1 MLLPIRIR
9 LTVAFAAVMAL
20 LLAAGGAFL
29 YARLGAELLR
39 TTDAALRS
47 QADVVAAGI
56 SQGGGNFGDQTGNAT
71 ATVETFAQ
79 VLNPSGGIVESSE
92 TVAAAPLVGAAEL
105 AAIKG
110 STFLEGSVP
119 RIKGTIRLLVVPTDE
134 SGGRLFVVVGSSLQ
148 GRHEVLSR
156 FLLLLVIGGPLGLA
170 LASLAGSA
178 LARAALRPVDRM
190 GEEAAAISVSER
202 GRRLPVPDTRDEI
215 ARLGARL
222 NSMLDRLRA
231 AFDRERQFV
240 DDASH
245 ELHTPLTILKT
256 ELDIALSR
264 PRTSRELES
273 ALRSASEETD
283 RLAALAEDLLLYA
296 RAEGGRVPV
305 HRTNVELDDLLQRA
319 VSGHARRAEA
329 AGVSIEAESLQGT
342 VFVDAARVR
351 QAVGNLMTNALGH
364 TPPGGRI
371 RVGAVR
377 EVAGVRLVFDDT
389 GSGFPLDFIDR
400 AFEPFARA
408 ASERAGERH
417 GAGLGLA
424 IVRAVAEAHGG
435 YATAENRPEGGARVT
450 VFLRIENGL
459 QPRSPASGRL
469 LIPN

>member
-1 MLLPIRIR
+1 MRLPIRLR
-9 LTVAFAAVMAL
+9 LTIAFAVVMGL

-39 TTDAALRS
+39 TTDAALRA

-56 SQGGGNFGDQTGNAT
+56 SQGGGNFGDQTGHPT
-71 ATVETFAQ
+71 AGVETFAQ
-79 VLNPSGGIVESSE
+79 VISSSGQIVESSE

-105 AAIKG
+105 ASVNG
-110 STFLEGSVP
+110 PTFLERNVRGTE
-119 RIKGTIRLLVVPTDE
+119 GTIRLLVIPTVE
-134 SGGRLFVVVGSSLQ
+134 SGERLFVVVGSSLQ

-156 FLLLLVIGGPLGLA
+156 FLLLLLIGGPLALA
-170 LASLAGSA
+170 LASAAGWALAG
-178 LARAALRPVDRM
+178 AALRPVDRM
-190 GEEAAAISVSER
+190 GEEAEAMSVSER
-202 GRRLPVPDTRDEI
+202 DRRLPVPETGDEI

-222 NSMLDRLRA
+222 NSMLDRLHV

-256 ELDIALSR
+256 ELDLALSR
-264 PRTSRELES
+264 PRTPQELES

-296 RAEGGRVPV
+296 RAEGARVPV
-305 HRTNVELDDLLQRA
+305 HRTDVGLEDLLQRA
-319 VSGHARRAEA
+319 VSVHARRAAA
-329 AGVSIEAESLQGT
+329 AGVSIEVEALEGT

-351 QAVGNLMTNALGH
+351 QAVDNLMTNALRH
-364 TPPGGRI
+364 TTAGGRI
-371 RVGAVR
+371 QVRTVR
-377 EVAGVRLVFDDT
+377 EVSGVRLVFDDT
-389 GSGFPLDFIDR
+389 GSGFPPDFIGR

-408 ASERAGERH
+408 ASERAGERN

-435 YATAENRPEGGARVT
+435 YAIAENRPEGGARVT
-450 VFLRIENGL
+450 VFLRIEDGV
-459 QPRSPASGRL
+459 QPHSPASSRL
-469 LIPN
+469 LIPD